1 MRRERAGFRV
11 PREHAHFLRHLAWL
25 AVDRI
30 RPHEGSDGVGAAYGE
45 VGCASVLHDH
55 NIVVVQVGRFERL
68 LVQNDATKMKKT
80 AFGVV
85 ERRLARIHPRR

>member
-11 PREHAHFLRHLAWL
+11 LREHAQFLRHLVWL

-30 RPHEGSDGVGAAYGE
+30 RPHEGLDDVEAAYGE
-45 VGCASVLHDH
+45 VGRASVLHDH
-55 NIVVVQVGRFERL
+55 NIVVVQVGRFEHL
-68 LVQNDATKMKKT
+68 LVQNDATEMKKT

-85 ERRLARIHPRR
+85 ERRLARIHLRR